1 MPTAALQYFYWKNV
15 SDKQSGNSV
24 SYQVSTVGGDAMTNP
39 KTDLVYLRSEKAKAE
54 QKLRYYQHR
63 EKILERQIP
72 ELTRKARV
80 HRLCTRAGML
90 ESFLVCPEELTDDQV
105 MELLKISFRQPE
117 VAVALAQMVQDVQ
130 ERRSVQNPLE

>member
-1 MPTAALQYFYWKNV
+1 
-15 SDKQSGNSV
+15 
-24 SYQVSTVGGDAMTNP
+24 MTKP
-39 KTDLVYLRSEKAKAE
+39 KTDLAYLRSEKAKAE

-130 ERRSVQNPLE
+130 KRRSVQKPLE